1 MSKPRSEKGGVRI
14 LERKEAGKL
23 LRQYPHFLLLSL
35 MLSCL
40 LTVEQ
45 RQAEAES
52 LMLPSA
58 RWVTPVKLIPVT
70 TRQGP
75 SVTLEYGPPCLAE
88 AGTRL
93 RKLVHNFGRSGFVLV
108 QYQTPYTAAEG
119 HCPNR
124 TLFFLPETEIPP
136 NEP

>member
-1 MSKPRSEKGGVRI
+1 MSKRHSEKGGEGAPEQR
-14 LERKEAGKL
+14 EARKL
-23 LRQYPHFLLLSL
+23 LLKCPPFLLALL
-35 MLSCL
+35 LPCL
-40 LTVEQ
+40 LTIGQ
-45 RQAEAES
+45 RKAEAES
-52 LMLPSA
+52 SMLPSS

-75 SVTLEYGPPCLAE
+75 GVTLEYGPSCLAE

-108 QYQTPYTAAEG
+108 QYQTPYTTTEG

-124 TLFFLPETEIPP
+124 TLFFLPETEIPHDVP
-136 NEP
+136 

>member
-1 MSKPRSEKGGVRI
+1 MSKHRSEKGGARI
-14 LERKEAGKL
+14 PERKKAGKL
-23 LRQYPHFLLLSL
+23 RLQCPPFLLSL
-35 MLSCL
+35 LLPCL
-40 LTVEQ
+40 LTVDQ
-45 RQAEAES
+45 SQAETES

-58 RWVTPVKLIPVT
+58 RLVTPVKLIPTT

-75 SVTLEYGPPCLAE
+75 SVTLEYGEPCLAE

-108 QYQTPYTAAEG
+108 QYQTPYTTAEG

-124 TLFFLPETEIPP
+124 TLFFLLETEIPP
-136 NEP
+136 NGS

>member
-1 MSKPRSEKGGVRI
+1 MSKHHSEKGGGGIPEQREVR
-14 LERKEAGKL
+14 KL
-23 LRQYPHFLLLSL
+23 RLQCHPFLLSL
-35 MLSCL
+35 LLPCL
-40 LTVEQ
+40 LTVDQ
-45 RQAEAES
+45 REAEAES
-52 LMLPSA
+52 LMLPSS
-58 RWVTPVKLIPVT
+58 RLVTPVKLISVT

-75 SVTLEYGPPCLAE
+75 SVTLEYGEPCLAE

-108 QYQTPYTAAEG
+108 QYQTPYAAAAG

-136 NEP
+136 